1 MILALHSPLT
11 DMEHKI
17 LLNICLTILKEAEAV
32 NRTRM
37 ENTMTKRN
45 KRTIRK
51 TMFYKTK
58 DGVTRIP
65 LKTEDEGR
73 YSG

>member
-1 MILALHSPLT
+1 
-11 DMEHKI
+11 
-17 LLNICLTILKEAEAV
+17 
-32 NRTRM
+32 M

-45 KRTIRK
+45 KRTMRK

-65 LKTEDEGR
+65 LKSEDEDR
-73 YSG
+73 